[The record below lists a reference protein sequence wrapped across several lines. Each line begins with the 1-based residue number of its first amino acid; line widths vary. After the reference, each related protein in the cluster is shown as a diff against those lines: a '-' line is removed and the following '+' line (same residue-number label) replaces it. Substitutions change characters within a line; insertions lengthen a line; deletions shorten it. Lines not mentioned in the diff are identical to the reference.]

1 MATID
6 KALPNVIRT
15 KVDIPGPKQKGQEI
29 QLPQEPPKQ
38 PIEMTP
44 TEDGGMEIDFDPAA
58 MAIQTGAANDPNANL
73 AEFLE
78 EDVLDPIGSDLI
90 EAFEDYKSS
99 RDDWEQSYI
108 KGLDLLGFKYE
119 DRTEPF
125 QGASGATHPVLAE
138 AVTQFQS
145 LAYKELLP
153 SDGPVRTRVMGK
165 PSKIKSDQAERVKE
179 FMNYQLMCEMPEYE
193 PEFDQMLFNLPLAG
207 SAFKKVYYDF
217 NLGRCVSKFVPAEDL
232 IVPYSA
238 NSLEEADTI
247 MHIVKMPANE
257 MRKMQ
262 VSGFYLDIELGSPA
276 YDEDDIKESKNDLE
290 GTSGTS
296 KDEVFTIIE
305 CHTELDLD
313 GFQDM
318 NPQTGEPT
326 EIKLPY
332 VVTVDE
338 GTGKV
343 LSIRRNFDA
352 QDPTRRRKD
361 YFVHFKFLPGLGFYG
376 FGLIHMIGGLS
387 RTATAALRQL
397 LDAGTLSNLPAG
409 FKMRGIRV
417 RDEAQPL
424 QPGEFRDVDAPG
436 GRLDDAFKILP
447 FKEPSQT
454 LLSLMGVVVQAGQR
468 FASIADMQVGDGN
481 QSAAVGTTVALL
493 ERGSRVMSAIH
504 KRLYQSMKKEFMLLS
519 GVFATYLPPTYPY
532 DVVGG
537 QRQIKATDFDQKVDI
552 IPVADPNIFS
562 QTQRIQL
569 AQTALQMAMSNPGMH
584 NLPAA
589 YRSMYEALGVKDI
602 DSLMP
607 PVPEASPMD
616 PSVEHINVLSGKA
629 IKAFPNQDH
638 TAHMKAHLAFMGT
651 QIARTNPNILVAV
664 QKNILEHISLMA
676 QEQVQLEFKEEIAQ
690 VQQMTQQLQ
699 QMTSAN
705 PQMVQQNP
713 QMMEIKSQLEKLNTQ
728 MESRKAV
735 LIAETT
741 LEYLEEEKKVLNQI
755 DNDPLLRL
763 KADEVQLRAQ
773 ENMRKKKEDED
784 QLNLDKAR
792 LLQARELA
800 EDKMELNDKHQ
811 KLRASVS
818 LAKDGI
824 KEMIAV
830 VGDEKK

>member
-6 KALPNVIRT
+6 KALPNVERT
-15 KVDIPGPKQKGQEI
+15 KIEIPGADEKAQEV
-29 QLPQEPPKQ
+29 QLPQEAPRQ
-38 PIEMTP
+38 DIEMTP

-58 MAIQTGAANDPNANL
+58 MSIETGAADDPNANL

-90 EAFEDYKSS
+90 ESFEDYKSS

-153 SDGPVRTRVMGK
+153 ADGPVRTRVMGK
-165 PSKIKSDQAERVKE
+165 PSKLKTDQAERVKE

-238 NSLEEADTI
+238 TSLEEADTI
-247 MHIVKMPANE
+247 MHVVKMQANE

-276 YDEDDIKESKNDLE
+276 YSEDDIKERKNDLE
-290 GTSGTS
+290 GTSS
-296 KDEVFTIIE
+296 SNKEEVYTLIE
-305 CHTELDLD
+305 CHTELDLE

-318 NPQTGEPT
+318 NKETGEPT

-343 LSIRRNFDA
+343 LSIRRNFSP
-352 QDPTRRRKD
+352 QDTTRRRKD

-454 LLSLMGVVVQAGQR
+454 LLQLMGVVVQAGQR

-519 GVFATYLPPTYPY
+519 GVFATYLPPNYPY

-537 QRQIKATDFDQKVDI
+537 ERQIKQTDFDRKIDI

-569 AQTALQMAMSNPGMH
+569 AQTGLQMAMSNPGMH
-584 NLPAA
+584 NLYTA
-589 YRSMYEALGVKDI
+589 YRSMYEALGVKDV
-602 DSLMP
+602 DTLLP
-607 PVPEASPMD
+607 PVAEPAPMD
-616 PSVEHINVLSGKA
+616 PSVEHITALSGKT
-629 IKAFPNQDH
+629 IKAFPKQDH

-651 QIARTNPNILVAV
+651 QTARTNPNILAAI

-676 QEQVQLEFKEEIAQ
+676 QEQVQLEFKDELAQ
-690 VQQMTQQLQ
+690 IQQMTQQLQ
-699 QMTSAN
+699 QMGGMN
-705 PQMVQQNP
+705 PQMTQQNP
-713 QMMEIKSQLEKLNTQ
+713 QIAQIKQQLENLNTQ

-773 ENMRKKKEDED
+773 ENIRKQKEDED

-792 LLQARELA
+792 LLQAKELA

-824 KEMIAV
+824 KEMTAV
-830 VGDEKK
+830 VGEKK